1 LLLLLL
7 ISKVVIVFIVLYHD
21 LLLRLSVL
29 LAIHVRLVAALL
41 LLDQKLLQLTHL
53 FTVKIE
59 SHLLSG
65 GNQLGVDWRIIITLF
80 ILVFILISSVFII
93 IFVFFS
99 VVELLF
105 VDNLFDFLINIVLLP
120 HHSRMCELHRVLLL

>member
-7 ISKVVIVFIVLYHD
+7 ISKVVVVFIVLNHD

-53 FTVKIE
+53 LTVKIK
-59 SHLLSG
+59 SHFLSG
-65 GNQLGVDWRIIITLF
+65 SNQLWINLRVTIL
-80 ILVFILISSVFII
+80 ILVFILIFSVLII
-93 IFVFFS
+93 IFVLFS
-99 VVELLF
+99 IVELLF
-105 VDNLFDFLINIVLLP
+105 VDDLFDFLVNIVFLP
-120 HHSRMCELHRVLLL
+120 HHSRVCELHWVLLF